1 MGIILPY
8 MHIYHAVYLKHII
21 LAVPYISVRK
31 EKKETERG
39 EMHIQGKFV
48 FLETKLHDL
57 KKNT

>member
-1 MGIILPY
+1 
-8 MHIYHAVYLKHII
+8 MHIYHAVYLKHTI